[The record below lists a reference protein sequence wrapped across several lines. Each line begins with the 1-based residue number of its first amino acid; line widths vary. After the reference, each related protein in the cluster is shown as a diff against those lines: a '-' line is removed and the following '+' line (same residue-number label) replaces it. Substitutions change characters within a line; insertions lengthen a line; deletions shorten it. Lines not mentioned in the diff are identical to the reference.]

1 MTESQKAFEQ
11 HYSGYHNIANED
23 FSKTDGL
30 YNLSYLHRDYEKWQ
44 AAEAYG
50 RKQAPEI
57 ASLKAQIEH
66 IKQVI
71 IGDRI
76 ELEDFPPDSRLAFAK
91 ILKD

>member
-11 HYSGYHNIANED
+11 HYSGYHNIVNED

-50 RKQAPEI
+50 RKQGLEE
-57 ASLKAQIEH
+57 LMH
-66 IKQVI
+66 L
-71 IGDRI
+71 IG
-76 ELEDFPPDSRLAFAK
+76 LAFK
-91 ILKD
+91 V